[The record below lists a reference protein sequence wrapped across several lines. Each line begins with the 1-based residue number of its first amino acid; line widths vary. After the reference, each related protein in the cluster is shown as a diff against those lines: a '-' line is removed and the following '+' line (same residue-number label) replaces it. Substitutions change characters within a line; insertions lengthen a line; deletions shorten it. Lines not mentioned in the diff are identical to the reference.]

1 MHIKES
7 LRAVLNTSSVIILI
21 KLGILDKLPSLFNE
35 IEIPKGVLNEL
46 GVRRVKIYQELNRA
60 IDEGRIHVED
70 VKIRLP
76 KLGLGESSAIFLAL
90 TKGKIIVLDDKRARK
105 LARELGLEVIGTISI
120 LRYYYA

>member
-7 LRAVLNTSSVIILI
+7 LRAVLNTSLVIILI

-46 GVRRVKIYQELNRA
+46 GVRRGKIYQELNRA